1 MKTKKLDRK
10 RRDWGINMLDNVWLQ
25 RAEQNLLP
33 LSENRNKFYLAQ
45 KEWTYVGLFDNENA
59 DFNCQLCGHKEIRYE
74 YTIQNN
80 INGNEMITG
89 SSCINKFINH
99 MAVNKD
105 YLYDV
110 EGIVVTEKRL
120 KDDKHVY
127 WEQILYEALNACFS
141 SNDFQRSII
150 SKIKEEGK
158 LTINQ
163 VKCLRRFYDALT
175 ENKQTAF
182 RNIISIRLARGNQKK
197 YKELTDSEK
206 EFILKLL
213 SSEQKVRMSQ

>member
-1 MKTKKLDRK
+1 M
-10 RRDWGINMLDNVWLQ
+10 
-25 RAEQNLLP
+25 
-33 LSENRNKFYLAQ
+33 
-45 KEWTYVGLFDNENA
+45 GLFDNENA

-89 SSCINKFINH
+89 SSCINKFINN

-127 WEQILYEALNACFS
+127 
-141 SNDFQRSII
+141 
-150 SKIKEEGK
+150 
-158 LTINQ
+158 
-163 VKCLRRFYDALT
+163 
-175 ENKQTAF
+175 
-182 RNIISIRLARGNQKK
+182 
-197 YKELTDSEK
+197 
-206 EFILKLL
+206 
-213 SSEQKVRMSQ
+213 